1 MVPVEALVST
11 NVGEVEDS
19 EGGASETVHVD
30 FVGREP
36 SAGAD
41 GVVIGAL
48 DVRKVDIPIGLLFAT
63 HHGEH

>member
-48 DVRKVDIPIGLLFAT
+48 DVREL
-63 HHGEH
+63 